1 MKLRFKYL
9 VSLYVLTV
17 FVFIIQKILFMF
29 ATAPGGCGA
38 YGCADFMHV
47 VWHGLQLD
55 IPMTG
60 YLVIVPLLAVIAS
73 CWTPSGMMLR
83 RWMVPY
89 YAVVAVMTGLVFVS
103 DMSLYPFW
111 KFKLDATIFY
121 YMDSPADAMASVS
134 AGYIAL
140 RVVMT
145 AVYAV
150 VLFVGMRCVTP
161 VVLHPLP
168 GVRERIVSTVA
179 LVVLSLIHI

>member
-1 MKLRFKYL
+1 
-9 VSLYVLTV
+9 
-17 FVFIIQKILFMF
+17 MF

-111 KFKLDATIFY
+111 
-121 YMDSPADAMASVS
+121 
-134 AGYIAL
+134 
-140 RVVMT
+140 
-145 AVYAV
+145 
-150 VLFVGMRCVTP
+150 
-161 VVLHPLP
+161 
-168 GVRERIVSTVA
+168 
-179 LVVLSLIHI
+179 